1 MGFPWQVDS
10 IVSQT
15 ELCAE
20 PPEHLADL
28 WLESVARGTMHVFGE
43 EMLKI
48 PELTPHGA
56 KQLITDIGEWLELFN
71 NAGRRGLWGKKWFL
85 LEMTETFPRS
95 NLQIV
100 ILWPK
105 IWSLDEL
112 QRWKIYS
119 LGGKPRCVTF
129 VFIIEGLGLPVTWS
143 ASSSKHVRNIP
154 YKKPEQWPLCWLTN

>member
-56 KQLITDIGEWLELFN
+56 KQLITDMGEWLELFN
-71 NAGRRGLWGKKWFL
+71 NAGRRG
-85 LEMTETFPRS
+85 P
-95 NLQIV
+95 
-100 ILWPK
+100 
-105 IWSLDEL
+105 
-112 QRWKIYS
+112 
-119 LGGKPRCVTF
+119 
-129 VFIIEGLGLPVTWS
+129 
-143 ASSSKHVRNIP
+143 
-154 YKKPEQWPLCWLTN
+154 